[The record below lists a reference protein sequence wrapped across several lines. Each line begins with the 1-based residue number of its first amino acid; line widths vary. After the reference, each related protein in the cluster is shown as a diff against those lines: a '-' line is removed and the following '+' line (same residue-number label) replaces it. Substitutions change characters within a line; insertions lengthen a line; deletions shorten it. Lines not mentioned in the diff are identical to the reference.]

1 MLKKT
6 LFLLKEKLFNSFYQA
21 NIFFRC
27 AVPSFVL
34 LFGSGL
40 LASCGG
46 GKQTTVHFIPD
57 TTTVLRNPLN
67 GWVMYLGRNW
77 DENFWQTQGYDTMR
91 VSDTET
97 VKVSDYASTCY
108 IRTSWSSLEPE
119 EGKYTWNDST
129 ARLTKLLKS
138 ATDRNMR
145 LAFRIVVDGRD
156 QGQNTPL
163 YVFDA
168 GASYYTDP
176 NDESRKSPYP
186 DDSVFQAKYSR
197 FIEAFAEKFDDSYK
211 VDFIDGYGL
220 GKWGEAHSMV
230 YKDYANKARVFE
242 WVTDLYARCFTKVPL
257 VINYHRLVGANNV
270 TGWGDV
276 APDSEDLL
284 NSAIQKGYSLRH
296 DAFGMNGYYQEWEKE
311 FVAKWNFKRPVI
323 MEGGWITGAHHRY
336 WIDPTGNYREGHSE
350 DVRKGEYQASAE
362 AHVNMM
368 DFRIGDETAS
378 WFHKCF
384 DLVKRFVKEGGYR
397 LYPDEVSYPSELRNH
412 EQATL
417 THRWNNIGWGY
428 CPTNIPQWN
437 QRYKVA
443 VALLGADEEVEQ
455 VFVDT
460 ESDLSQ
466 IIKGKPVT
474 YEQKVILEDVEPGE
488 YVWAIGIVD
497 TTQGNRIGLQIA
509 LQGNL
514 TQSGWAKLGKTTVL

>member
-6 LFLLKEKLFNSFYQA
+6 LFLLKEKLFNSFYQTNA
-21 NIFFRC
+21 FFRC

-336 WIDPTGNYREGHSE
+336 WIDPTGNYREGHLN
-350 DVRKGEYQASAE
+350 RMK
-362 AHVNMM
+362 
-368 DFRIGDETAS
+368 
-378 WFHKCF
+378 
-384 DLVKRFVKEGGYR
+384 
-397 LYPDEVSYPSELRNH
+397 DEV
-412 EQATL
+412 
-417 THRWNNIGWGY
+417 
-428 CPTNIPQWN
+428 
-437 QRYKVA
+437 
-443 VALLGADEEVEQ
+443 
-455 VFVDT
+455 
-460 ESDLSQ
+460 
-466 IIKGKPVT
+466 
-474 YEQKVILEDVEPGE
+474 
-488 YVWAIGIVD
+488 
-497 TTQGNRIGLQIA
+497 
-509 LQGNL
+509 
-514 TQSGWAKLGKTTVL
+514 